1 MYDRTKWIDEVKD
14 QDTGEIIQEGTDQS
28 AGNFNNME
36 NGISDASAA
45 AAMLL
50 IAAGLLQQQAAV
62 EKHVVTITNTASQPF
77 NNSQQ
82 TISLDGTKDSTDY
95 FVDVEIADHD
105 GNVGDV
111 KIYDKQVNGFKVK
124 FEGGATSATLILRVQ
139 GGI

>member
-45 AAMLL
+45 AALLL
-50 IAAGLLQQQAAV
+50 IASGLLQQQTAV
-62 EKHVVTITNTASQPF
+62 EKHVVTLTNTMSQPF

-82 TISLDGTKDSTDY
+82 TISLNGTKDSTDY

-124 FEGGATSATLILRVQ
+124 FEGSATSVTLILRVQ

>member
-62 EKHVVTITNTASQPF
+62 EKHVVTLTNTMSQPF

-124 FEGGATSATLILRVQ
+124 FEGGATSVTLILRVQ